1 MRLSILN
8 CPDKEFKPYVRRG
21 AQFYLEELVPSKR
34 MRQNIF
40 ITIKFNE
47 KLDVWGFASIEDY
60 NASNKPREFLIELH
74 PWIGAK
80 NILRTLAHEMVHI
93 KQYIMLETNESLSKW
108 KGTPIDPDTID
119 YFLHPWEME
128 AHSLEPGLLTKFVV
142 KERLWEVF
150 DEINDP
156 DAPIEKKNIGWKK

>member
-8 CPDKEFKPYVRRG
+8 CPDKEFKPYVKRG
-21 AQFYLEELVPSKR
+21 AHFYLEELVPSKR

-60 NASNKPREFLIELH
+60 NASNKPRDFLIELH

-142 KERLWEVF
+142 RERLWEVF
-150 DEINDP
+150 EEINNP
-156 DAPIEKKNIGWKK
+156 DAPIQKKDIGWKK

>member
-8 CPDKEFKPYVRRG
+8 CPDKEFKPYVKRG

>member
-8 CPDKEFKPYVRRG
+8 CPDKEFKPYVKRG

-34 MRQNIF
+34 MRQNVF

-60 NASNKPREFLIELH
+60 NASNKPRDFLIELH

-93 KQYIMLETNESLSKW
+93 KQYLMLETNESLSKW

-142 KERLWEVF
+142 KEKLWEVF
-150 DEINDP
+150 DEINNP
-156 DAPIEKKNIGWKK
+156 DAPIEKKDIGWKK